1 MVEQGQDVDTDG
13 PVTWADPANDVRPAG
28 RTLADQ
34 LLDGAGSGILA
45 HDDQGVIR
53 FLNAT
58 ASALLPKLRVGEL
71 LVGALD
77 PRAVDPADGR
87 ATSGAHAPC
96 EVELTAGGSRL
107 HARRHALSA
116 RTGSTTP
123 SVRASRPDRCTS
135 AMSTNVRRVLAG
147 PGGASRRCRRRRY
160 PGIGGSSALR
170 CIHLKT
176 ALPPDNV
183 HGHRAS

>member
-13 PVTWADPANDVRPAG
+13 PVTWAGPADDVRPAG

-53 FLNAT
+53 FVNAT
-58 ASALLPKLRVGEL
+58 ASALLPNLRVGEL

-87 ATSGAHAPC
+87 ATPAPTHRARSSSPRAGAGCTRGAMSCP
-96 EVELTAGGSRL
+96 TAGPPG
-107 HARRHALSA
+107 
-116 RTGSTTP
+116 TSTT
-123 SVRASRPDRCTS
+123 
-135 AMSTNVRRVLAG
+135 
-147 PGGASRRCRRRRY
+147 
-160 PGIGGSSALR
+160 
-170 CIHLKT
+170 
-176 ALPPDNV
+176 
-183 HGHRAS
+183 